1 MLLIA
6 CANLTTLLLA
16 RGAVKSPEMAL
27 RRAIGASRWELA
39 RPQMIESLILGALG
53 GAVGLASAMWAGPLV
68 VSALTRGS
76 GNAAVNYE
84 LNWVLVS
91 TAGLA
96 GVLAAGISSW
106 IPALRMMRADPA
118 HHMGARSRRERAR
131 QRI

>member
-1 MLLIA
+1 VLLIA

-68 VSALTRGS
+68 VSA
-76 GNAAVNYE
+76 
-84 LNWVLVS
+84 
-91 TAGLA
+91 
-96 GVLAAGISSW
+96 
-106 IPALRMMRADPA
+106 
-118 HHMGARSRRERAR
+118 
-131 QRI
+131 QR